1 MRPVVAEVA
10 LEYREIFSFVKL
22 DVNTQPEKTAEY
34 RIRGTPTYIVFRDGE
49 ILPDIIIG
57 AKPKAELVQRILGIL
72 EIEETEE
79 KK

>member
-1 MRPVVAEVA
+1 MRPVVAAVA
-10 LEYREIFSFVKL
+10 LEYRDVFSFVKL
-22 DVNTQPEKTAEY
+22 DVRTQRGKTAEY

-49 ILPDIIIG
+49 MVEGFAG
-57 AKPKAELVQRILGIL
+57 AMPKAELVQRILGIL

>member
-34 RIRGTPTYIVFRDGE
+34 HIRGTPTYIVFRDGE
-49 ILPDIIIG
+49 IVAGFAG
-57 AKPKAELVQRILGIL
+57 ATPKDEFVQRILGIL
-72 EIEETEE
+72 GIDETE
-79 KK
+79 